1 MNISF
6 AFLLTIFIDERKSI
20 FWYSLYFFFF
30 FGFELFMDIYE
41 SSWNTFLPEEES
53 EKKGRRNSRRGEVC
67 LKSRETSVQPFNGH
81 HVKMWLLTQIKWR
94 NL

>member
-1 MNISF
+1 MKESQSF
-6 AFLLTIFIDERKSI
+6 GILCA
-20 FWYSLYFFFF
+20 FF

-41 SSWNTFLPEEES
+41 ISWNTFLHQEES
-53 EKKGRRNSRRGEVC
+53 EKKERRNSRRGEVR
-67 LKSRETSVQPFNGH
+67 LKSREMSVQPFNGR